1 MTNDAYEKITYA
13 VTDGIA
19 TIALD
24 DPDTRKVMVLVLS
37 GAGASVV
44 TAGTAEEAMRQL
56 VGNAFDVMLCD
67 IGLPGEDGFSFMRRA
82 RTMVEAGR
90 TLPSLA
96 VSAFA
101 RTRDKQRARDAG
113 FDGHIAKPVD
123 PTELLRTL
131 NQLLPK
137 RAPAPDAVAAAG
149 VSESRDARMG

>member
-1 MTNDAYEKITYA
+1 
-13 VTDGIA
+13 
-19 TIALD
+19 
-24 DPDTRKVMVLVLS
+24 
-37 GAGASVV
+37 
-44 TAGTAEEAMRQL
+44 MRQL
-56 VGNAFDVMLCD
+56 VAHAFDAMLCD

-82 RTMVEAGR
+82 RSIVEGCR

-123 PTELLRTL
+123 PTVLLRTL

-137 RAPAPDAVAAAG
+137 RAPASEVVAAAG
-149 VSESRDARMG
+149 ASESGDARLA